1 MSFFPQRML
10 GALKQKMLL
19 FVIPESSK
27 LDTMRSS
34 LAITFA
40 VTMAT
45 FFVCDECAI
54 ETCKEKSTHCKVK
67 EKFTL
72 KSEL

>member
-1 MSFFPQRML
+1 MSFFPHRML

-54 ETCKEKSTHCKVK
+54 ETCKEK
-67 EKFTL
+67 FTL

>member
-1 MSFFPQRML
+1 
-10 GALKQKMLL
+10 MLL
-19 FVIPESSK
+19 FAIPERSK

-54 ETCKEKSTHCKVK
+54 ETCKEK
-67 EKFTL
+67 FTL

>member
-1 MSFFPQRML
+1 
-10 GALKQKMLL
+10 MLL

-27 LDTMRSS
+27 LDAMRSS

-54 ETCKEKSTHCKVK
+54 ETCKEKPTH
-67 EKFTL
+67 F
-72 KSEL
+72 